1 MAVTIKDVA
10 LKAGVSTTTV
20 SKVINNI
27 PTISEAT
34 SSRIRSVMKELDYH
48 PNRRAQN
55 FARQSSR
62 TILYVSTLNKNI
74 AFNNPH
80 MFETLVG
87 LHNALAKKNYGLTI
101 TSVTKENCIS
111 LIEEIISQK
120 IVDGI
125 VFHVSVV
132 SKELEKLILKEE
144 MPHIILG
151 CPEHKT
157 KLSWIDNNNALS
169 GEMAA
174 KYILSLGYNRIA
186 FIGGN
191 KNDIGSTYRFEG
203 VLHAITQANIYLNED
218 YLLFGDSSIESGVA
232 RMKQLL
238 ALKVKPDAVIC
249 ANNYLALGALKA
261 LQESDLRVP
270 EDVGL
275 ITFDSYPFATTTN
288 PTLTTVD
295 IDVYDLGKQAGESIL
310 QILKKPNLK
319 IQSYRTLAN
328 LVYNHS
334 TRLPQND

>member
-10 LKAGVSTTTV
+10 RKAGVSTTTV
-20 SKVINNI
+20 SKIINNV

-34 SSRIRSVMKELDYH
+34 VSRVKAVMKELDYH

-62 TILYVSTLNKNI
+62 TILYVSTLSKNI

-80 MFETLVG
+80 MFETVVG
-87 LHNALAKKNYGLTI
+87 LQNSLAKRNYNLMV
-101 TSVTKENCIS
+101 TSVTRENCLS
-111 LIEEIISQK
+111 KIEEIVSEK

-144 MPHIILG
+144 MPHIVLG

-157 KLSWIDNNNALS
+157 KLSWLDNNNALS

-174 KYILSLGYNRIA
+174 KYVISLGYSKIA
-186 FIGGN
+186 FIGGS
-191 KNDIGSTYRFEG
+191 KNDIGSTSRFEG
-203 VLHAITQANIYLNED
+203 VLHAITQSNIYLNES
-218 YLLFGDSSIESGVA
+218 YLHFGESSIESGVA
-232 RMKQLL
+232 CMNQLL
-238 ALKVKPDAVIC
+238 SLKVRPDVVIC

-261 LQESDLRVP
+261 IQESNLKIPD
-270 EDVGL
+270 DMGL

-328 LVYNHS
+328 LVYNKS
-334 TRLPQND
+334 TREKK